1 MRRKRKTKTKAPLTQ
16 HEMAVAG
23 GIARAKKFTKKQ
35 RVESA
40 RHAAQMRWG
49 TREDDRAEW
58 SA

>member
-1 MRRKRKTKTKAPLTQ
+1 MRKRKKKTQAPLTQ
-16 HEMAVAG
+16 HAMAVAG
-23 GIARAKKFTKKQ
+23 GLARARKFTKKQ

-49 TREDDRAEW
+49 NRDEQAEW